1 MDYDV
6 IIIGAGH
13 AGCEAALAASKMG
26 CKTLIFTLNVDTIAL
41 MPFNPSIGG
50 PGKSHLVREI
60 DALGGEMA
68 KVADQTRMQIRYF
81 DHSSCPSQ
89 KSILCQVD
97 RISYQME
104 MRLRLERQE
113 NLDIKQAVIEEILV
127 EDGKVTGIR
136 TKNDAIYH
144 SHVVVLATGT
154 FMAAKISVGEVSLD
168 AGRQGEMTTF
178 SLSNSLSSLGLQF
191 NRFQVVTSPRIH
203 RRSVDFKKMTAIEG
217 EYDNL
222 DFSSYSDSN
231 HIPQV
236 PVYLAHMPQNTVDIM
251 NRHVKASLF
260 YRSFIKNIKSYAD
273 DVHFYSDIFRKDI
286 VDCSILI
293 EPDGLKT
300 DECYIR
306 GLHNALPPKIQL
318 ELLQSIPGFE
328 KVEMTRAGYGIEFDI
343 LDPTQL
349 NHTLE
354 TKLIK
359 GLFTAGQIN
368 GTSGYE
374 EAAAQGLIAG
384 INSASFVKCLEPL
397 KLDSYDSYIGVMI
410 DDLITKG
417 IPNYYV
423 TESNSASHESKLKI
437 NNTISFLGDKGYR
450 YGLRVYND
458 SMEGGNKYNG

>member
-13 AGCEAALAASKMG
+13 AGCEAALAAARMG

-60 DALGGEMA
+60 DALGGEIA

-81 DHSSCPSQ
+81 DHSNSSSQ

-113 NLDIKQAVIEEILV
+113 NLDIKQAVVEELLV
-127 EDGKVTGIR
+127 QDGKVKGIR
-136 TKNDAIYH
+136 TKNNAIYH
-144 SHVVVLATGT
+144 SQVVVLATGT
-154 FMAAKISVGEVSLD
+154 FMAAKISVGDVSLD

-178 SLSNSLSSLGLQF
+178 SLSHSLSSLGLQF
-191 NRFQVVTSPRIH
+191 KRLKVLTSPRIYK
-203 RRSVDFKKMTAIEG
+203 RSIDFKKLTAVEDD
-217 EYDNL
+217 DNL
-222 DFSSYSDSN
+222 NFSSFSDSN
-231 HIPQV
+231 NMPQV
-236 PVYLAHMPQNTVDIM
+236 PIYLAHMTQNTIDIM
-251 NRHVKASLF
+251 NQHVKEALF
-260 YRSFIKNIKSYAD
+260 YQSSVNNIKSDSNEIY
-273 DVHFYSDIFRKDI
+273 VHNEIYKKDGN
-286 VDCSILI
+286 DFSILL
-293 EPDGLKT
+293 EPDGWKT
-300 DECYIR
+300 DECYVQ
-306 GLHNALPPKIQL
+306 GLHNALPPKVQL
-318 ELLQSIPGFE
+318 QLLQSISGLE
-328 KVEMTRAGYGIEFDI
+328 QVEIARPGYGIEFDV

-349 NHTLE
+349 NDTLE

-368 GTSGYE
+368 GISGYE

-384 INSASFVKCLEPL
+384 INSASFVKKLKPL
-397 KLDSYDSYIGVMI
+397 KLNAYDSYIGLMI
-410 DDLITKG
+410 ENLITKG
-417 IPNYYV
+417 FTKYYDAKNNV
-423 TESNSASHESKLKI
+423 VNDESVLKI
-437 NNTISFLGDKGYR
+437 DDTISFLADKGYH
-450 YGLRVYND
+450 YGLCGYND